1 MDVATDSVRVLFIRK
16 QGTTYAIKAQRNN
29 VVRTGV
35 CRAVGT
41 RVRCTIKAP
50 NGRWKITVTPT
61 VNGKPG
67 KAITRLIT
75 T

>member
-1 MDVATDSVRVLFIRK
+1 MLFIRK

-50 NGRWKITVTPT
+50 NGRWKVTVRPT
-61 VNGKPG
+61 TGGKAGKP
-67 KAITRLIT
+67 IIRFIT